1 MKVTDDGQPPEVPA
15 ELASLVRDL
24 ERHAFQTTYRDETPQ
39 AFGNF
44 VQVLERPPLSVRIV
58 RDRGQ
63 WRAEF
68 TAKEW
73 PRHPQW
79 GEEWVPLGGL
89 F

>member
-1 MKVTDDGQPPEVPA
+1 MVADDEQLPEIPA
-15 ELASLVRDL
+15 ELAGLVRDL
-24 ERHAFQTTYRDETPQ
+24 ERHGFQATYHDYRLE

-44 VQVLERPPLSVRIV
+44 VQVLERPPLKVRIV

-63 WRAEF
+63 
-68 TAKEW
+68 W